1 MDKYRKNLK
10 QLAEI
15 QTLGEGRYRDGQYV
29 KVGGIIAANKIRT
42 TKAGDSMA
50 VFMLEDFSS
59 KIEVVAF
66 PKTFA
71 MSSKNIYPESIVMVE
86 GRLMLDEEEPR
97 LMASQVTKLEAA
109 PSDVKLF
116 IPASLEN
123 PETQKALG
131 RIFASYRGNNPVYL
145 HLLGSK
151 KIIRAEQ
158 SFWVDAKNPGLISEL
173 RSLLGDKG
181 VVI

>member
-1 MDKYRKNLK
+1 MRKS
-10 QLAEI
+10 
-15 QTLGEGRYRDGQYV
+15 R
-29 KVGGIIAANKIRT
+29 
-42 TKAGDSMA
+42 
-50 VFMLEDFSS
+50 
-59 KIEVVAF
+59 
-66 PKTFA
+66 
-71 MSSKNIYPESIVMVE
+71 
-86 GRLMLDEEEPR
+86 
-97 LMASQVTKLEAA
+97 

-173 RSLLGDKG
+173 RSLLGDLG